1 MKIPDDAASDRL
13 DRRLAALQGLSRAEA
28 RRRIEEGA
36 VYVDG
41 RRCRIASRQVGPDV
55 AIRLE
60 GAVAP
65 RPVGGEPGWVF
76 RGDSFAVVSKPP
88 GMPVQATRA
97 SALGTLE
104 AWLRD
109 QPGVGYVAL
118 HHRLDADARG
128 LLAVALDRGA
138 NKGLAASFSQRT
150 AVRRYR
156 MLVHGTPAGG
166 AGEWRHREG
175 RRGQVRTAEPW
186 TARGHGREMI
196 SSWRLAEERDLH
208 GLLEARLQTGRT
220 HQLRLQAAAAGH
232 PIVGDRLYGFGE
244 AGGLRLQ
251 AYALALEHPVTG
263 EGMSWELEEPE
274 GW

>member
-1 MKIPDDAASDRL
+1 MKIPEPSPSHRL
-13 DRRLAALQGLSRAEA
+13 DRRLADLEGLSRSEA
-28 RRRIEEGA
+28 RHRIEDGA
-36 VYVDG
+36 VFVDG
-41 RRCRIASRQVGPDV
+41 RRCRVASTRVLPGA

-60 GAVAP
+60 RQEAP
-65 RPVGGEPGWVF
+65 RRVEGRPEWIF
-76 RGDSFAVVSKPP
+76 RDDHFAVVRKPP

-97 SALGTLE
+97 SVTGTLE

-109 QPGVGYVAL
+109 QPGVRYVAL

-128 LLAVALDRGA
+128 LLAVALDRVA
-138 NKGLAASFSQRT
+138 NRGLAACFSQRT

-156 MLVHGTPAGG
+156 MLVHGTPPAG

-175 RRGQVRTAEPW
+175 TRGQARTAEPW
-186 TARGHGREMI
+186 TVDGEGREMI
-196 SSWRLAEERDLH
+196 SSWRLAQERDLH
-208 GLLEARLQTGRT
+208 ALLEARLHTGRT

-232 PIVGDRLYGFGE
+232 PIVGDRLYGFSE

-251 AYALALEHPVTG
+251 AFALALEHPVTREPVG
-263 EGMSWELEEPE
+263 WELEEPE